1 MVSMDYHERSYR
13 YLFWRKLFISLI
25 AIGLVYILF
34 FHLIISFAIGE
45 FILHAFDSF
54 IKPDSDIIIALG
66 RDELFLSSL
75 SDSFPSVRIDIPF
88 FSVHFWLAM
97 AMIWPTKN
105 RRFSRIIWIYISLL
119 FLIYPILA
127 ISIINGF
134 SWLAPLANVHDKV
147 YKALFLMLGI
157 LAVRETDELLKN

>member
-1 MVSMDYHERSYR
+1 MDYRERSYR

-34 FHLIISFAIGE
+34 IRPVQSFVVRE
-45 FILHAFDSF
+45 FILPAFDSF
-54 IKPDSDIIIALG
+54 ITPESEIVSSPG
-66 RDELFLSSL
+66 VDEFFLSSL
-75 SDSFPSVRIDIPF
+75 SDSFPRVKIEVPF
-88 FSVHFWLAM
+88 NGYFWLAM
-97 AMIWPTKN
+97 AMIWPAKN
-105 RRFSRIIWIYISLL
+105 RRFGRFILIYNWIL
-119 FLIYPILA
+119 FLIIPIVA